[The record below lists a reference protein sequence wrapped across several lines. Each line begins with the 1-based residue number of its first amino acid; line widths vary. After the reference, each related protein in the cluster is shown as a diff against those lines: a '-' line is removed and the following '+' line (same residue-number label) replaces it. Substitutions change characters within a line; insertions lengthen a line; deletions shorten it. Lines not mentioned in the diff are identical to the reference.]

1 MVKKTLFAVFQKI
14 SLVLSGTGIAKN
26 RYLYSLYQSLLSH
39 LKPRIVTTE
48 GSKMILDPQDSLLL
62 SIYPNF
68 EPGETEIV
76 KKFVKKGM
84 TVVDAGANIGY
95 FTLLMA
101 RLVGRSGKVHAF
113 EPGRENVELLK
124 KNIALNSRENVIV
137 NDMALSDKAGELN
150 FYISASNPQDHRIIK
165 DLREKRKSYKVKSIT
180 LNDYFKN
187 SKVDFIKMD
196 IQGAELLALEGAMK
210 IIARCKP
217 LLIIEYWPY
226 GIVQLG
232 RKPDELF
239 AILEKMKYK
248 IMLINQS
255 NGKLE
260 SINKKNLLAKSSS
273 GDIFNF
279 FCRV

>member
-1 MVKKTLFAVFQKI
+1 MIKKTLFAVFQKI
-14 SLVLSGTGIAKN
+14 SLILSGTGIAKN
-26 RYLYSLYQSLLSH
+26 KYLYSLYQNLLSH
-39 LKPRIVTTE
+39 LKPRVVTTE
-48 GSKMILDPQDSLLL
+48 GSKMLLDQQDSLLL
-62 SIYPNF
+62 SIYSNF

-101 RLVGRSGKVHAF
+101 RLVGKSGRVHAF
-113 EPGRENVELLK
+113 EPEHENIELLK
-124 KNIALNSRENVIV
+124 KNVALNKRGNVIV
-137 NDMALSDKAGELN
+137 NDMALSNITGTLN
-150 FYISASNPQDHRIIK
+150 FYLSASNPQDHRIIK
-165 DLREKRKSYKVKSIT
+165 DKHEKRKTYKVQSTT
-180 LNDYFKN
+180 LDEYFNNKN
-187 SKVDFIKMD
+187 IDFIKMD
-196 IQGAELLALEGAMK
+196 IQGAELLALEGGVK
-210 IIARCKP
+210 IISKYKP

-232 RKPDELF
+232 RKPQELF

-248 IMLINQS
+248 VMLINQS

-260 SINKKNLLAKSSS
+260 PIDKNELLAKSSS

>member
-232 RKPDELF
+232 RKPEELF
-239 AILEKMKYK
+239 AILEKMKYQ